1 MKIKLLIAMLVL
13 AMGLG
18 VQAWGVYLIVQG
30 TPLPIMMLSWAVPIF
45 MSGRY
50 LAERFYDRR

>member
-1 MKIKLLIAMLVL
+1 MLVL
-13 AMGLG
+13 AIGLG